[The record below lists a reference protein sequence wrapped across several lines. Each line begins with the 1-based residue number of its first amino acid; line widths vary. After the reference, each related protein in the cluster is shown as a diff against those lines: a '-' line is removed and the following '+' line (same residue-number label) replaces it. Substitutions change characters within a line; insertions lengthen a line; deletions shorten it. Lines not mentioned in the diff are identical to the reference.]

1 MPEPTPDLHTA
12 DTCFY
17 EERRIRPAFPH
28 IHGAHL
34 AECAPALSAGRAG
47 GGSSGG
53 RSAPGPSERDSA
65 RMPRTGGDLPGNPA
79 VMGGRTGPRAIL
91 GSAAGRVNGRAAL
104 GVVEVGARQRAA
116 QRPESGRDGRHGQ
129 DHLVR
134 PPHTGSARQAEQG
147 PRGEAGTGSLGRGR
161 GGRSQTR
168 GGSDRA
174 RGAPEPAAFGRP
186 QCVNAPRSPRGSP
199 SSTRG
204 TDGARRRDA
213 HRHGQR
219 RPRPPGESPMRAA
232 HRTPHRHGR
241 ADPARRT
248 GPRTRHGQHGPPH
261 VHQPPAPRN
270 GPRRRRDTRVSA
282 PAGGTRY
289 GSGRPGPRRPP
300 SRRLAPT
307 RSRSAE

>member
-1 MPEPTPDLHTA
+1 MPEPTPDLHSA

-47 GGSSGG
+47 AAPPADAPRPGRASGA
-53 RSAPGPSERDSA
+53 APEC
-65 RMPRTGGDLPGNPA
+65 PA
-79 VMGGRTGPRAIL
+79 PAATCRATPAAMGGRTGPRATL

-116 QRPESGRDGRHGQ
+116 QRPESGRDGQ

-134 PPHTGSARQAEQG
+134 PPHTGSARKAEQG
-147 PRGEAGTGSLGRGR
+147 PRGGAGRDPWDEAEEGGVRPRTG
-161 GGRSQTR
+161 
-168 GGSDRA
+168 RA
-174 RGAPEPAAFGRP
+174 GPEGRP
-186 QCVNAPRSPRGSP
+186 NRPRSAGPECVNAPCAPCGSP

-204 TDGARRRDA
+204 TGGARRRDA
-213 HRHGQR
+213 HRDGQR
-219 RPRPPGESPMRAA
+219 GPRPPGDVATPRRA
-232 HRTPHRHGR
+232 P
-241 ADPARRT
+241 DPAP
-248 GPRTRHGQHGPPH
+248 PRTARAPHGA
-261 VHQPPAPRN
+261 PAPAQRN
-270 GPRRRRDTRVSA
+270 GPRRRPDTRVSA

-289 GSGRPGPRRPP
+289 GNGRPGPRRPP

-307 RSRSAE
+307 RSRSAG